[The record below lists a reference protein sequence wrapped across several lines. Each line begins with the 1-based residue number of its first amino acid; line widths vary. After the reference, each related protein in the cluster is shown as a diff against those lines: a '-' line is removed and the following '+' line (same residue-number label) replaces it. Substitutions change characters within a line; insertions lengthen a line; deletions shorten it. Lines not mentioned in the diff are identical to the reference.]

1 MITHKL
7 VQQRPNTE
15 VPFYTPSADSLARIN
30 QYVSNGAITAA
41 PTNETSDNGLV
52 NTLTMYIVNDNDY
65 GTLANDPV
73 FLLEKQAR
81 ITHCANNNITWN
93 FEEYAA

>member
-30 QYVSNGAITAA
+30 QYVSNGVITAA

-52 NTLTMYIVNDNDY
+52 NILTMYIVNDNDY
-65 GTLANDPV
+65 ETLANDPV

-81 ITHCANNNITWN
+81 ITHCANNSITWN
-93 FEEYAA
+93 VEEYAA

>member
-30 QYVSNGAITAA
+30 QYVSNGVITAA
-41 PTNETSDNGLV
+41 PINETSDNGLI
-52 NTLTMYIVNDNDY
+52 NTLTMHIVNDNDY
-65 GTLANDPV
+65 DTLANDPV
-73 FLLEKQAR
+73 FVAEKQAR
-81 ITHCANNNITWN
+81 NTHCANNSISYNV
-93 FEEYAA
+93 EEYPS

>member
-30 QYVSNGAITAA
+30 QYVSNGVITAA

-52 NTLTMYIVNDNDY
+52 NTLTMYIVNDVDY
-65 GTLANDPV
+65 ETLANDPV

-81 ITHCANNNITWN
+81 ITHCTENSITWN
-93 FEEYAA
+93 VEEFGS

>member
-65 GTLANDPV
+65 ETLANDPV

-81 ITHCANNNITWN
+81 NTHCANNNITWN
-93 FEEYAA
+93 VEEYAA